1 VGCEKALDDL
11 TKELAKLPTTED
23 EEDQPVA
30 R

>member
-1 VGCEKALDDL
+1 MALDDL